1 VIGQPVVSFAAS
13 SYHLSPGTPVTAAGS
28 VFGPSAMRFL
38 ESLAFFYGLGIVIVF
53 FAALA
58 LGEVIVVNL
67 AERRFGDQGTGLFEH
82 TNQYDA
88 AY

>member
-1 VIGQPVVSFAAS
+1 
-13 SYHLSPGTPVTAAGS
+13 
-28 VFGPSAMRFL
+28 MRFL

-58 LGEVIVVNL
+58 LGEVIVAHL
-67 AERRFGDQGTGLFEH
+67 ALRLGSQATDAYERTDQYG
-82 TNQYDA
+82 A